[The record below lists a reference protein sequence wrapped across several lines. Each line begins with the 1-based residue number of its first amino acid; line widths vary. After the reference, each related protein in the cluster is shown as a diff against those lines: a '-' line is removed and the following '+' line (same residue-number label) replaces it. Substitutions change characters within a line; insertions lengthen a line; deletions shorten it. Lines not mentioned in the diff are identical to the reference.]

1 MLSKVRSI
9 SKQKLTES
17 ALLYLLHCEGK
28 DFEEFNNY
36 FHRYFSHC
44 GGDLREDFDTT
55 NVVFRPF
62 EKLDKLI
69 ITGANSLAHL
79 KYSRIKTTDTVD
91 RKRNTYSVKA
101 AYAGKSAYRC

>member
-28 DFEEFNNY
+28 DFEQFNNY

-44 GGDLREDFDTT
+44 GGDLGEDFDTT
-55 NVVFRPF
+55 KVVFKTF
-62 EKLDKLI
+62 EKLDKRV
-69 ITGANSLAHL
+69 ITGANSLGRL
-79 KYSRIKTTDTVD
+79 KYLRIKTTDTGEG
-91 RKRNTYSVKA
+91 KRNTY
-101 AYAGKSAYRC
+101 CE